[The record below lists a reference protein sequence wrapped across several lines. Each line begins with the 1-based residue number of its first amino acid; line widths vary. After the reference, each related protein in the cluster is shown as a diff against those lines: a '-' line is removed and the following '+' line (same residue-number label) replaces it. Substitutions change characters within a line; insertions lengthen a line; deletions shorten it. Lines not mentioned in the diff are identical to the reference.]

1 MGLLGSFNSI
11 GRVLGPSMGG
21 FAYVVSML
29 LPYLGS
35 AVIALASM
43 AIVHF
48 RAPGSANKNIL
59 AAADSK
65 PVASKAQ

>member
-21 FAYVVSML
+21 FAYVVSMI

-35 AVIALASM
+35 AAIALISM
-43 AIVHF
+43 AMVRF
-48 RAPGSANKNIL
+48 WAPGDIVKQPVQENKEYQVI
-59 AAADSK
+59 
-65 PVASKAQ
+65 

>member
-21 FAYVVSML
+21 FAYVISML

-35 AVIALASM
+35 AAIALASM
-43 AIVHF
+43 AVVHLW
-48 RAPGSANKNIL
+48 APGAKVRAFATGKSEEFTPEHI
-59 AAADSK
+59 
-65 PVASKAQ
+65 Q